1 MSVRHCTGKR
11 SQSTVASASR
21 RAHSYQQSS
30 DVRDVMYGN
39 TNTSD
44 NAQATVTSYNACSGR
59 TNPAPAN
66 AASVIDTADARAS
79 GFLQSASV
87 FSFLAGFGEEHNL
100 HSQSAG
106 LQAYESR
113 FGNPEQV
120 GRRFRNR
127 FTGDTYATESA
138 AKVQELYSLSDRFDS
153 LSAYL
158 DAGITYR
165 CNTNSNINIATCR
178 DHCSAHPGWA
188 LWTCAKRAAHS
199 IAVCPSYWGL
209 SGGDAHRGIA
219 IVHELAHQRFEME
232 NHLHGSPRERGRN
245 PECYASYV
253 ADNFGVTPFDN
264 QCPAI

>member
-11 SQSTVASASR
+11 SQSSVTPGSR

-39 TNTSD
+39 GNG
-44 NAQATVTSYNACSGR
+44 QATVTAYNACSAK

-66 AASVIDTADARAS
+66 AASIIDTADSSAS
-79 GFLQSASV
+79 GFLQSASM

-100 HSQSAG
+100 QSQSAG
-106 LQAYESR
+106 VQAYESR

-138 AKVQELYSLSDRFDS
+138 AKTQELYSLSDRFDK

-158 DAGITYR
+158 DAGIRYR
-165 CNTNSNINIATCR
+165 CNTNSNINIATCTDR
-178 DHCSAHPGWA
+178 CSSHPDGV
-188 LWTCAKRAAHS
+188 LWTCSNRAAHA
-199 IAVCPSYWGL
+199 IAVCPSFWSL
-209 SGGDAHRGIA
+209 SGGDAQRAIGI
-219 IVHELAHQRFEME
+219 IHELAHQRFEIR
-232 NHLHGSPRERGRN
+232 NHLHGNQRQRAAN

-253 ADNFGVTPFDN
+253 ADNFGVTPFDT
-264 QCPAI
+264 QCPPV